1 MSDDTV
7 RELSARERQIM
18 DALYRRRTATVAEI
32 RSDLPDP
39 PSSSAVRTMLLRLE
53 EKGRLTR
60 RDAGA
65 RNVYAPT
72 TSPEEA
78 RRSALDRLVETFFDG
93 SPLNTVSALL
103 ERADTE
109 LSDEELDQLTRKI
122 REAREKAR

>member
-1 MSDDTV
+1 MADDAAK
-7 RELSARERQIM
+7 ELSARERQIM

-60 RDAGA
+60 RDAGGK
-65 RNVYAPT
+65 NVYAPT

-78 RRSALDRLVETFFDG
+78 RGSALDRLVETFFDG

-103 ERADTE
+103 ERADTQ
-109 LSDEELDQLTRKI
+109 LSDEQLDQLMRKI